1 MKIYTKEQIDMAIKS
16 IQEKMFYL
24 KQGLKDNQMVCS
36 VANTR
41 KQVEM
46 AEITLDAL
54 QFFRENGL
62 GQNIDKWV

>member
-24 KQGLKDNQMVCS
+24 KQGLQDNQMVCN

-41 KQVEM
+41 KQVEV
-46 AEITLDAL
+46 AEVTLDAL
-54 QFFRENGL
+54 KYFREHGL
-62 GQNIDKWV
+62 GQNVDEWV

>member
-16 IQEKMFYL
+16 IREKIFYL
-24 KQGLKDNQMVCS
+24 EQGLKDNQMVCN

-41 KQVEM
+41 KQVEV

-62 GQNIDKWV
+62 GQNIDEWV